1 MESLEKN
8 NTEKNI
14 SLQEIIE
21 KMKSIAESNCDDSDT
36 NKEAT
41 SLKKLFYYT
50 LNNCRFN
57 QTADENN
64 SEDFNAMEE
73 EFKGLFNKYQEKRKA
88 FLEAKQKK
96 ENENLEK
103 RKSIIKK
110 IEAFVENPE
119 TIHEHFNDFK
129 ALQQEWK
136 EAGDVPAT
144 DKSDIFKK
152 YNSINEQ
159 YYDLLKMNIELR
171 EYDFKKNLE
180 IKTELCEK
188 AEALDKEENVINAF
202 NSLQALH
209 EQWTQT
215 GPVAKELRDELWARF
230 KEASSVI
237 NKKHNAYFEEKK
249 QKEQEAL
256 KVKEEICGKA
266 EAIEYSDIASPAEWD
281 KVVDAVKEIQQEWK
295 NAGYTPAKISEN
307 LYERYRSACNK
318 IFEAR
323 NTYFGKINE
332 ERKANKKLKMEI
344 IRKVKELKDSSNGKE
359 AKQEITKLQE
369 EWKKIGPVPARDNQ
383 TMWKE
388 FTAACDEFF
397 TKRKEAYEMHV
408 KEEQENLQKKL
419 AIIEQIKNFKPLDS
433 AKSSADAIKKLIGEF
448 NAIGRV
454 PYDEK
459 DKIYKAFHKAVDN
472 IFDTLKIDDNNRPVD
487 VAKLRRTAEKL
498 RNDIKTAENNILFLA
513 PANSKK
519 QSPLLDE
526 MNKNIEKMKKELQKI
541 LKTIESN
548 EKKA

>member
-21 KMKSIAESNCDDSDT
+21 KMKSIAESNCDDSDK
-36 NKEAT
+36 NEAT

-73 EFKGLFNKYQEKRKA
+73 EFKGLLNKYQEKRKA

-144 DKSDIFKK
+144 DKNDIFKK

-215 GPVAKELRDELWARF
+215 GPVAKELREELWTRF

-256 KVKEEICGKA
+256 KAKEEICKKA

-295 NAGYTPAKISEN
+295 NAGYTPAKISES

-369 EWKKIGPVPARDNQ
+369 EWKKIGPVPTRDNQ

-433 AKSSADAIKKLIGEF
+433 AKSSADAIKKLISEF

-459 DKIYKAFHKAVDN
+459 DKIYKVFHKAVDN

-526 MNKNIEKMKKELQKI
+526 MNKNIEKMKKELQKT

>member
-21 KMKSIAESNCDDSDT
+21 KMKAIAESNCDDT

-144 DKSDIFKK
+144 DKNDIFKK

-171 EYDFKKNLE
+171 EYDFKKNLK

-215 GPVAKELRDELWARF
+215 GPVAKELREELWTRF

-256 KVKEEICGKA
+256 KAKEEIGKKA

-295 NAGYTPAKISEN
+295 NAGYTPAKISES

-369 EWKKIGPVPARDNQ
+369 EWKKIGPVPTRDNQ

-433 AKSSADAIKKLIGEF
+433 AKSSADAIKKLISEF

-526 MNKNIEKMKKELQKI
+526 MNKNIEKMKKELQKT

>member
-21 KMKSIAESNCDDSDT
+21 KMKSIAESNCDDSDK
-36 NKEAT
+36 NEAT

-144 DKSDIFKK
+144 DKNDIFKK

-215 GPVAKELRDELWARF
+215 GPVAKELREELWTRF

-256 KVKEEICGKA
+256 KAKAEICKKA
-266 EAIEYSDIASPAEWD
+266 EAIEYSNIASPAEWD

-295 NAGYTPAKISEN
+295 NAGYTPAKISES

-344 IRKVKELKDSSNGKE
+344 IRKVKELKDSINGKE

-369 EWKKIGPVPARDNQ
+369 EWKKIGPVPTRDNQ

-419 AIIEQIKNFKPLDS
+419 TIIEQIKNFKPLDS
-433 AKSSADAIKKLIGEF
+433 AKSSADAIKKLISEF

-472 IFDTLKIDDNNRPVD
+472 IFDTLKIDDDNRPVD

-526 MNKNIEKMKKELQKI
+526 MKKNIEKMKKELQKT

>member
-21 KMKSIAESNCDDSDT
+21 KMKSIAESNCDDSDK
-36 NKEAT
+36 NEAT

-88 FLEAKQKK
+88 FLDTKQKK

-144 DKSDIFKK
+144 DKNDIFKK

-215 GPVAKELRDELWARF
+215 GPVAKELREELWTRF

-256 KVKEEICGKA
+256 KAKEGICKKA

-295 NAGYTPAKISEN
+295 NAGYTPAKISES

-433 AKSSADAIKKLIGEF
+433 AKSSADAIKKLISEF

>member
-21 KMKSIAESNCDDSDT
+21 KMKSIAESNCDDSGK
-36 NKEAT
+36 NEAT

-73 EFKGLFNKYQEKRKA
+73 EFKVLFNKYHEKRNA
-88 FLEAKQKK
+88 FLEAKQKR
-96 ENENLEK
+96 ESENLEK

-266 EAIEYSDIASPAEWD
+266 EAIDYSNITTPAEWD
-281 KVVDAVKEIQQEWK
+281 KLIDAVKDIQQEWK

-332 ERKANKKLKMEI
+332 ERKANKKLKMEL
-344 IRKVKELKDSSNGKE
+344 IRKAKELKDSSNGKE
-359 AKQEITKLQE
+359 AKLEITKLQE
-369 EWKKIGPVPARDNQ
+369 EWKKIGPVPTRDNQ

-397 TKRKEAYEMHV
+397 TKRKEAYEKHV
-408 KEEQENLQKKL
+408 KEEQDNLQKKL
-419 AIIEQIKNFKPLDS
+419 AIIEQIKNFKPQDN
-433 AKSSADAIKKLIGEF
+433 AKSDADEIKKLIKEF

-472 IFDTLKIDDNNRPVD
+472 IFDTLKIDDDNRPVD

-526 MNKNIEKMKKELQKI
+526 MKKNIEKMKKELQKT